1 MMNTV
6 SNCLKNGTEFLNLSG
21 VPEPRISAEAL
32 LSYVLNRPR
41 FSLYL
46 ETNRAV
52 EETKRLQFEAL
63 LTKRA
68 SRYPLQYL
76 VKQVPFRNVTLE
88 IGEGCLIP
96 RPETEILVQIVL
108 DEMAKRGQVLRPVPF
123 FGRTDTVMQILDVGT
138 GSGNIAVSLAKERP
152 DWNVTGTDIYSEA
165 LRYAQLNARMN
176 SVENRVRFVETDLW
190 KDIKNESFDIIISN
204 PPYLTSD
211 ELEMLQP
218 EVAFEPRSSLDGG
231 RDGLAFFRRIIRNAH
246 AILSARGRIRHLC
259 GGKPSGF
266 IFFEVGLGQAESVC
280 EFLKTNGFQNIQ
292 CSKDDSNI
300 DRVISAQLKLHG

>member
-46 ETNRAV
+46 ETDRAV
-52 EETKRLQFEAL
+52 EETERLQFEAL

-96 RPETEILVQIVL
+96 RPETEILVEAVL
-108 DEMAKRGQVLRPVPF
+108 KRLHVYGAVVE
-123 FGRTDTVMQILDVGT
+123 VLDVGT
-138 GSGNIAVSLAKERP
+138 GSGNIAISLAKEEP
-152 DWNVTGTDIYSEA
+152 SWYVTGTDVSSQA
-165 LRYAQLNARMN
+165 LRYAKKNAELN
-176 SVENRVRFVETDLW
+176 SVEDRVRLVQTDLW
-190 KDIKNESFDIIISN
+190 HDIKKEKFDIIVSN

-211 ELEMLQP
+211 ELEMHIFGEEHQVLP
-218 EVAFEPRSSLDGG
+218 EH
-231 RDGLAFFRRIIRNAH
+231 FRRRTSSSPRRVLAQRRAAKYSRKKRAVPLAEKKNRFLEKRFWSRVLGSRLHNFGKLWKTKAPTC
-246 AILSARGRIRHLC
+246 LKFPRLKLNPLRTSAR
-259 GGKPSGF
+259 
-266 IFFEVGLGQAESVC
+266 
-280 EFLKTNGFQNIQ
+280 
-292 CSKDDSNI
+292 
-300 DRVISAQLKLHG
+300 

>member
-96 RPETEILVQIVL
+96 RPETEILVEAVL
-108 DEMAKRGQVLRPVPF
+108 KRLHVYGAVVE
-123 FGRTDTVMQILDVGT
+123 VLDVGT
-138 GSGNIAVSLAKERP
+138 GSGNIAISLAKEEP
-152 DWNVTGTDIYSEA
+152 SWYVTGTDVSSQA
-165 LRYAQLNARMN
+165 LRYAKKNAELN
-176 SVENRVRFVETDLW
+176 SVEDRVRLVQTDLW
-190 KDIKNESFDIIISN
+190 HDIKKEKFDIIVSN

-231 RDGLAFFRRIIRNAH
+231 RDGLAFFRRIIQNAH
-246 AILSARGRIRHLC
+246 AIL
-259 GGKPSGF
+259 KPKGF